1 MTTTYGLDF
10 DFPGTRSRGAR
21 IARID
26 ALATLLDTALV
37 IPGTT
42 VRFGLDALIGLFP
55 AVGDIITT
63 ALSLF
68 IVHEAYQLGAPRHV
82 IVRMLGNVAVDGV
95 FGAVPLVGDAFDVLW
110 RANRRNMRLLREWLE
125 RDKERF

>member
-1 MTTTYGLDF
+1 MTTTYGLNF
-10 DFPGTRSRGAR
+10 DFAGPRSRGAR

-42 VRFGLDALIGLFP
+42 VRFGLDALIGISRRRRHHHHGVV
-55 AVGDIITT
+55 AVHRARGIPRR
-63 ALSLF
+63 A
-68 IVHEAYQLGAPRHV
+68 EPRH
-82 IVRMLGNVAVDGV
+82 RAHARQRRARRRL
-95 FGAVPLVGDAFDVLW
+95 GAVPLAGDAFDVLW